1 MAMKLNAVE
10 KANDSIIRQYNKQ
23 IEKSVRQLGFN
34 NTITQNLINTA
45 TQIFGSN
52 SMKAMKVKIGFSQNQ
67 INENTG
73 EIIGIPQISRTRAT
87 LSQTAKAKELRATT
101 QYTRGELKGNYK
113 SLYNVTKAYQKSIR
127 LATQKIRAN
136 LPQNI
141 IEQSKTNPNVVNEYI
156 NANLT
161 NEAIQNQTNYDDLAS
176 EIFEAYEELKDLG
189 DDTEEFEKFAHFYHD
204 ERNNYSDDALL
215 NFIKEKRDELLRY
228 KSKDERDEDNYFAA
242 RDALG
247 NLDEYEDIL

>member
-87 LSQTAKAKELRATT
+87 LSQTAKAKELRAIT

-127 LATQKIRAN
+127 LAAQKIRAN

-141 IEQSKTNPNVVNEYI
+141 IEQSKTNPNAVNEYI

-189 DDTEEFEKFAHFYHD
+189 DDTGEFENFAHFYHD

-215 NFIKEKRDELLRY
+215 NYIKEKRDELLRY
-228 KSKDERDEDNYFAA
+228 KSKDERDEENYFAA

>member
-10 KANDSIIRQYNKQ
+10 KANDNIIRQYNKQ

-141 IEQSKTNPNVVNEYI
+141 IEQSKTNPNAVNEYI

-176 EIFEAYEELKDLG
+176 EIFEVYEELKDLG
-189 DDTEEFEKFAHFYHD
+189 DDTEEFENFAHFYHD

-215 NFIKEKRDELLRY
+215 NYIKEKRDELLRY
-228 KSKDERDEDNYFAA
+228 KSKDERDEENYFAA

>member
-52 SMKAMKVKIGFSQNQ
+52 SMKVMKVTIGFSRNQ
-67 INENTG
+67 TNENTG

-161 NEAIQNQTNYDDLAS
+161 NESIQNQTNYDDLAS

-215 NFIKEKRDELLRY
+215 NYIKEKRDELIRY
-228 KSKDERDEDNYFAA
+228 KSKDERDEENYFAA

>member
-1 MAMKLNAVE
+1 MKLNAVE

-87 LSQTAKAKELRATT
+87 LSQTAKARELRATT

-141 IEQSKTNPNVVNEYI
+141 IEKSKTNPNAVNEYI
-156 NANLT
+156 SANLT
-161 NEAIQNQTNYDDLAS
+161 NEAIQNQINYDDLAS

-215 NFIKEKRDELLRY
+215 NYIKEKRDELLRY
-228 KSKDERDEDNYFAA
+228 KSKDERDEENYFAA
-242 RDALG
+242 RNALG

>member
-52 SMKAMKVKIGFSQNQ
+52 SMKAMKVTIGFSRNQ
-67 INENTG
+67 MNENTG

-87 LSQTAKAKELRATT
+87 LSQTAKARELRATT

-136 LPQNI
+136 LSQNI
-141 IEQSKTNPNVVNEYI
+141 IEQSKTNPNAVNEYI

-189 DDTEEFEKFAHFYHD
+189 DDTKEFEKFAHFYHD

-215 NFIKEKRDELLRY
+215 KYIKEKRDELIRY
-228 KSKDERDEDNYFAA
+228 KSKDERDEENYFAA

>member
-1 MAMKLNAVE
+1 MKLSAVE
-10 KANDSIIRQYNKQ
+10 KANDNIIRQYNKQ

-45 TQIFGSN
+45 TQIFGSK
-52 SMKAMKVKIGFSQNQ
+52 SMKSMKVTIGFSRNQ
-67 INENTG
+67 TNENTG

-136 LPQNI
+136 LPQSV
-141 IEQSKTNPNVVNEYI
+141 IEKSKTNPNAVNEYI
-156 NANLT
+156 NEHLT

-215 NFIKEKRDELLRY
+215 NYIKEKRDELIRY
-228 KSKDERDEDNYFAA
+228 KSKDERDEENYFAA
-242 RDALG
+242 RDTLG

>member
-10 KANDSIIRQYNKQ
+10 KANDNIIRQYNKQ

-52 SMKAMKVKIGFSQNQ
+52 SMKSMKVTIGFSRNQ

-141 IEQSKTNPNVVNEYI
+141 IEQSKTKPNAVNEYI

-215 NFIKEKRDELLRY
+215 NYIKEKRDELLRY
-228 KSKDERDEDNYFAA
+228 KTKDERDEENYFAA
-242 RDALG
+242 RDVLG